1 MCRDL
6 GLRTVGTM
14 SASTLRLRSGRLWRY
29 AELGM
34 ILSRS
39 GLRRRWRRNPEALR
53 CALERAGGIFV
64 KLGQFLSTRPD
75 LLSSEIASEL
85 EVLQQGAEPM
95 ALAQVRQVLAEEFVP
110 DEVFDHFDPEPVAAA
125 SVAQVHRATLTGGRT
140 VAVKVQRPEVA
151 GRVHRDL
158 DILRRLARR
167 LERHTR
173 WGADQRLVA
182 TVDGFARSVLEE
194 LDFETEARNLADLAQ
209 AVRGHE
215 MVTVPVSVPLLT
227 RRRVLV
233 MEWVAGQPFTVGA
246 RALDPHERRELARA
260 LLRAFVDQI
269 FTAGVFHADPHPGN
283 LYLTDDGRIALL
295 DAGAVGR
302 LDPRQ
307 RQGLQMAL
315 LALVLR
321 DHHRLAEALT
331 AITRPGAGLRRERG
345 GPGRTDGSALA
356 DALAPVLAGL
366 GSDATPDAELF
377 VSFTRVLQD
386 FGLALEPVILGAIR
400 ALATIQVAIGLL
412 APDLDLLAEA
422 AAHTSDPVT
431 PRG

>member
-1 MCRDL
+1 MCHDL
-6 GLRTVGTM
+6 GLRTVEAM
-14 SASTLRLRSGRLWRY
+14 SASTFRVRSRRLGRY
-29 AELGM
+29 AELGL

-39 GLRRRWRRNPEALR
+39 GLVRRWRRNPEALR
-53 CALERAGGIFV
+53 SALQRAGGIFV

-85 EVLQQGAEPM
+85 EVLQQEAPPM
-95 ALAQVRQVLAEEFVP
+95 AQAQVRQVLAEEFVP
-110 DEVFDHFDPEPVAAA
+110 DEVFDHFDPDPVAAA
-125 SVAQVHRATLTGGRT
+125 SVAQVHRAILTDGRT

-182 TVDGFARSVLEE
+182 TVDGFSRSVLEE
-194 LDFETEARNLADLAQ
+194 LDFEIEARNLADLTQ
-209 AVRGHE
+209 AVRRHE
-215 MVTVPVSVPLLT
+215 MVTVPTSVSLLT

-233 MEWVAGQPFTVGA
+233 MEWVDGQPLTMGA
-246 RALDPHERRELARA
+246 RALDPRDRRELARA
-260 LLRAFVDQI
+260 LLHAFLDQI
-269 FTAGVFHADPHPGN
+269 FAVGVFHADPHPGN

-302 LDPRQ
+302 LDPR
-307 RQGLQMAL
+307 RRHGLQMAL
-315 LALVLR
+315 LALALR
-321 DHHRLAEALT
+321 DHHRLAEALMT
-331 AITRPGAGLRRERG
+331 ITSPGEGFRETGLAA
-345 GPGRTDGSALA
+345 TLA
-356 DALAPVLAGL
+356 DALAPVLARL
-366 GSDATPDAELF
+366 GPGATAQAELF
-377 VSFTRVLQD
+377 VTFTRVLQD

-400 ALATIQVAIGLL
+400 ALASIQVAIEQL

-422 AAHTSDPVT
+422 AAYTGELVT
-431 PRG
+431 RRD